1 VSNSLQELNNY
12 SLTSVFYEDERDY
25 VITFSNQINPTIAV
39 VEDEFFQNPV
49 GVDIL
54 ELVSPPR
61 FQTYTIDLSAFA
73 DLVDFSWPQP
83 LPPGISILNPNNNG
97 IYSLTGIFR
106 PDFWQIVRGPTIAV
120 KDQDS
125 NFTYTASFTYPNPDN
140 IAEDITRT
148 WTVNVNIT
156 AQPELSPV
164 QPWKYIV
171 NQSGTIA
178 GAPVIV
184 DAYTGSDPYT
194 MVITPSNTTVIQSLS
209 TLGSGGTV
217 DFNPTTKVLTITGT
231 KTQVNSHLSG
241 IVFAPIADQ
250 LQSLEL
256 SYSLTNPISG
266 IVSSAVQ
273 QIAAINEFFE
283 FTADDYDEDVPKSL
297 GYSVLDESATAVFT
311 VTISQ
316 SEPNISADP
325 GQFIFNG
332 APVGNS
338 LTVTGSRTEINSGNI
353 TYVPPI
359 DWTNNIVLSISQS
372 RLDLGN
378 TIQQVSGVQRT
389 LENSST
395 NPEIANMIDRSYTSN
410 VVNNIFATS
419 TPVLDDGPDIGQTYT
434 ITLTSSLGK
443 FGNSAANAAAA
454 TSYSFT
460 GNTVQVNNEFT
471 NMKFLSTPGVAASN
485 GTFTYTQSRN
495 GKLQVNLN
503 RNLTGSNQSL
513 TPSTVTFT
521 NNGTW
526 TPTFEQAYFGNTT
539 MLLTGGGGGCQWSAT
554 TGGGGAAGG
563 HVTLLNKSVPNNPL
577 NFGLHTITVGAGG
590 AGGPQRTTNTGFA
603 YDFLGNSGGNTTV
616 ATSTYTEIAQGGQG
630 GRLYWNPNDPAP
642 YALNRGGNSQ
652 SNINGVVTTRLGGA
666 GASFGAGGGGAGA
679 GQNGFNADGGAT
691 PARPA
696 NGGNGIAS
704 DISGVTVIYGPG
716 GQGEGQ
722 YAGGTSLWHGGGG
735 LPGSDGTSF
744 DKVVANAPGGGGS
757 GDVFGA
763 GTSGIPPANALSTGA
778 KGIVIIRVT

>member
-25 VITFSNQINPTIAV
+25 VITFSDQINPTIAV

-83 LPPGISILNPNNNG
+83 LPPGISILNPGNNG
-97 IYSLTGIFR
+97 IYSLIGIFR

-120 KDQDS
+120 KDRDTD
-125 NFTYTASFTYPNPDN
+125 FTYTASFDYPDPDN

-184 DAYTGSDPYT
+184 DAYTGSEPYT

-241 IVFAPIADQ
+241 IVFVPIADQ
-250 LQSLEL
+250 LQSVEL
-256 SYSLTNPISG
+256 VYSLTNPISG
-266 IVSSAVQ
+266 LVSSAVQ

-283 FTADDYDEDVPKSL
+283 FTADDYDEDVPKLL

-316 SEPNISADP
+316 TEPNISTNP
-325 GQFIFNG
+325 GQFIFDG

-338 LTVTGSRTEINSGNI
+338 LTVTGSRTEINNGNI

-359 DWTNNIVLSISQS
+359 DWTDNIVLSISQS

-378 TIQQVSGVQRT
+378 TIQQVSGVLRT

-395 NPEIANMIDRSYTSN
+395 NPEISNMIDRSYTTN

-460 GNTVQVNNEFT
+460 GNTVQVNNEFA
-471 NMKFLSTPGVAASN
+471 NMKFLATPGVAAST
-485 GTFTYTQSRN
+485 GSYTYTQTRN
-495 GKLQVNLN
+495 GQLQVTKTQT
-503 RNLTGSNQSL
+503 LTGSNQSL

-539 MLLTGGGGGCQWSAT
+539 MLLVGGGGGCQYSVQND
-554 TGGGGAAGG
+554 GGAGAGG
-563 HVTLLNKSVPNNPL
+563 HVTLLTKSVPNNPL
-577 NFGLHTITVGAGG
+577 HFGTHTITIGNGG
-590 AGGPQRTTNTGFA
+590 VGGPQRVTNTGFPFD
-603 YDFLGNSGGNTTV
+603 YLGNSGGNTTV
-616 ATSTYTEIAQGGQG
+616 VTSSYTETAAGGQG
-630 GRLYWNPNDPAP
+630 GRLAATPGTTSSWTN
-642 YALNRGGNSQ
+642 NRGGNSQ

-666 GASFGAGGGGAGA
+666 GAAFGQGGGGAGA
-679 GQNGFNADGGAT
+679 GQNGFSAGG
-691 PARPA
+691 PGPSFGGPSSSA
-696 NGGNGIAS
+696 NGGNGIVS
-704 DISGVTVIYGPG
+704 NISGVNVTYGPG
-716 GQGEGQ
+716 GMGTGEH
-722 YAGGTSLWHGGGG
+722 AGGTSLWHGGGYAPPTQNSI
-735 LPGSDGTSF
+735 L
-744 DKVVANAPGGGGS
+744 VAATAPGGGGTAKT
-757 GDVFGA
+757 FGSA
-763 GTSGIPPANALSTGA
+763 GSAPLSAVTTGA